1 MNFIEIPKWKLDIVK
16 NIKKSGKGKKTEFL
30 IDKEKI
36 KAMKRLD
43 KWVSYFSS
51 KTKPEELEAIAM
63 TEPTIQEA
71 LNAEVVFTQDKAS
84 WWGYE
89 KAEKVRRDKIAQMKY
104 AKKEGILESK
114 IEDIKNIMDSLNIS
128 AQKAMDVLKIPESDH
143 SKYIALL

>member
-71 LNAEVVFTQDKAS
+71 LNAEVVFTHDKAS
-84 WWGYE
+84 WWEYE

-114 IEDIKNIMDSLNIS
+114 IEDIMDSLNIS